1 MQYPLDLTFKFW
13 SLTPQMSIADAQ
25 GNPLFYVR
33 QQLFRL
39 KEVINVYTDASRSRE
54 LFTIKA
60 DRIIDFSARYNFS
73 DPTGMVIGAIK
84 RRGLKSIWKAHFD
97 VFDGD
102 QVAFTIE
109 EENPWVKVIDSLLGE
124 LPFGSF
130 FTGHLFNP
138 TYLVKRPNQAIVM
151 KLSKRPTFWSRKFTI
166 QQVDQVND
174 REQTQI
180 VLSLMMMIL
189 LERNRG

>member
-1 MQYPLDLTFKFW
+1 MQYPLELTFKFW
-13 SLTPQMSIADAQ
+13 SLTPQMTIADAQ
-25 GNPLFYVR
+25 GNPYFYVR

-39 KEVINVYTDASRSRE
+39 KEVINVFADTQRSQE

-73 DPTGMVIGAIK
+73 DPSGMVVGSVK

-102 QVAFTIE
+102 QVVFTIE
-109 EENPWVKVIDSLLGE
+109 EENPWIKVIDSLLSD
-124 LPFGSF
+124 LPFGNF
-130 FTGHLFNP
+130 FTGYLFNP
-138 TYLVKRPNQAIVM
+138 TYLVNRPGAGTVM
-151 KLSKRPTFWSRKFTI
+151 KLSKRPTFWSRKFI
-166 QQVDQVND
+166 IHQVDQISD
-174 REQTQI
+174 REQAQI
-180 VLSLMMMIL
+180 LLSLMMMIL

>member
-25 GNPLFYVR
+25 GAPLFYVR

-39 KEVINVYTDASRSRE
+39 KEVINVYADASRSRE

-60 DRIIDFSARYNFS
+60 DRIIDFSARYNFT
-73 DPTGMVIGAIK
+73 DANGMMIGAVK
-84 RRGLKSIWKAHFD
+84 RRGLRSIWKAHFD

-102 QVAFTIE
+102 QVVFTIE
-109 EENPWVKVIDSLLGE
+109 EENPWIKVIDSLLCE
-124 LPFGSF
+124 LPFGDF
-130 FTGHLFNP
+130 FTGYLFNP
-138 TYLVKRPNQAIVM
+138 TYLVKRPDSNIVM
-151 KLSKRPTFWSRKFTI
+151 KLSKRPTFWSRKFII
-166 QQVDQVND
+166 QQVDQIND

-180 VLSLMMMIL
+180 LMSLMMMIL